1 MTPSKQTGDSET
13 QPVSDAEGHSTNREE
28 FLALRDQNRIK
39 SQHSNQMNETAI
51 SCRRGHCC
59 QIHPEIQTAA
69 SGQRVL
75 QAQANERILNRWGVL
90 QKASE
95 RISAHL
101 IHRGTRTVA
110 WLEIRLHCPPSSRN
124 RSLFGALEGCHKPA
138 NERVQQWRIFILNE
152 YY

>member
-1 MTPSKQTGDSET
+1 MIPSKQTGDSET
-13 QPVSDAEGHSTNREE
+13 QPVSDAVSDAEGHSTNREE

-59 QIHPEIQTAA
+59 QIHLEIQTAA

-95 RISAHL
+95 RISAHSNIAAHVRL
-101 IHRGTRTVA
+101 PDSKDAFIVHRLPA
-110 WLEIRLHCPPSSRN
+110 IDLSS
-124 RSLFGALEGCHKPA
+124 AH
-138 NERVQQWRIFILNE
+138 
-152 YY
+152 